1 MTSGGQ
7 SGPSRRAPRR
17 RTLLR
22 TAVAGATI
30 GVTLAGAALAGVVA
44 APVDD
49 PVGDAVGGIAGPVEG
64 VLDGSGG
71 GDDGAMVEELAAV
84 EAAPTSSGLRAGA
97 AKHSIAPR
105 PEDFGGTWVTDPA
118 ACRTLDPG
126 FLERLGTTPED
137 AAHLAHTGT
146 PWPENPDCIYMG
158 GFGLG
163 PMNPVSSFDTELG
176 LWVRSIAV
184 GDGADT
190 VVLTIVDGEGWLWDY
205 ANKCDDCGA
214 KQLSE
219 DLGAE
224 LGIDPAGIVIAATHS
239 HAAPDFLGGWG
250 FVPDWYMTQVT
261 ETIRRS
267 VRDAVAAMEPAVVE
281 FGEVQARGFNRERR
295 DTYRSAEEQQVGWVR
310 AYVPGTPSKNPNKPG
325 EPPRVI
331 ATLGAYAAH
340 PTTRGTNDG
349 VAHPDWPG
357 EFERAVEDRFG
368 GIGLHFMTG
377 LGNMS
382 AAGETGPGIA
392 ALVPPVGQGQAVAVP
407 SVSASQARWQQPV
420 TNVPLSALGL
430 PGFFDRRFEPVPAAV
445 SVGKGDTAPC
455 TSASAV
461 SVELAASAIRIGDRL
476 AITTGP
482 GELFS
487 NLTNTIKERSP
498 AAVTLPLAQAN
509 DALGYMP
516 QSFEL
521 DPVGQQGLGFAFS
534 GYLFVNY
541 EDSYAVDRCVGD
553 MVLETTLDLLGG

>member
-1 MTSGGQ
+1 M
-7 SGPSRRAPRR
+7 PRA

-22 TAVAGATI
+22 TAAAGLVVGA
-30 GVTLAGAALAGVVA
+30 TLAGAALAGVVA
-44 APVDD
+44 D
-49 PVGDAVGGIAGPVEG
+49 PAADPTGLVEDAAAT
-64 VLDGSGG
+64 LAGG
-71 GDDGAMVEELAAV
+71 GDESATTE
-84 EAAPTSSGLRAGA
+84 EAAATGSSGPAATAEGAGLRVGA
-97 AKHSIAPR
+97 AKRSIEPR
-105 PEDFGGTWVTDPA
+105 PEELGGTWVTDPA

-137 AAHLAHTGT
+137 AAHLAHTGS

-158 GFGLG
+158 GFGIG

-176 LWVRSIAV
+176 LWVRSIAI
-184 GDGADT
+184 GDGT
-190 VVLTIVDGEGWLWDY
+190 NTTVLTVVDGEGWLWDY
-205 ANKCDDCGA
+205 QSKCEDCGA
-214 KQLSE
+214 KQLAE
-219 DLGAE
+219 ELGAE
-224 LGIDPAGIVIAATHS
+224 LDIDPAGIVVAATHS
-239 HAAPDFLGGWG
+239 HASPDFIGGWG
-250 FVPDWYMTQVT
+250 FVPDWYMAQVT
-261 ETIRRS
+261 ETIRQS

-281 FGEVQARGFNRERR
+281 FGEAQARPFNRERR
-295 DTYRSAEEQQVGWVR
+295 STYRSAEEQQLGWLR
-310 AYVPGTPSKNPNKPG
+310 AYVPGTPGKGPKQPG

-368 GIGLHFMTG
+368 GVGLHFMTG

-392 ALVPPVGQGQAVAVP
+392 ALIPPVGGGEAVTTP
-407 SVSASQARWQQPV
+407 TVSATQSRWLHPV

-430 PGFFDRRFEPVPAAV
+430 PGFFDRQFEPGPATV
-445 SVGKGDTAPC
+445 SEGKGEDAPC
-455 TSASAV
+455 ASTSPVAV
-461 SVELAASAIRIGDRL
+461 QLAASAIRIGDRL

-487 NLTNTIKERSP
+487 NLTNTIKEKSP

-521 DPVGQQGLGFAFS
+521 DPVGQQGLGFAID
-534 GYLFVNY
+534 GYVFVNY
-541 EDSYAVDRCVGD
+541 EDSYAVDRCIGD
-553 MVLETTLDLLGG
+553 VVLEETLDLLGV